1 MKRLLIPL
9 AAVGLTT
16 AALAAPA
23 AAAPSWVT
31 DPLAPKPAD
40 AYSTAKFWLDANGAA
55 LRKAAQYHWDS
66 KNVTKLVR
74 VSADQPDDGKPG
86 IVAPTGAAK
95 TGGKVKNVNLPRT
108 IGKVFFVDRKGEYR
122 WCSATSIQSRHRN
135 LVATAG
141 HCVYEHGRDVFA
153 KWVFVPGYYQGKA
166 PFGVFSGAYAFTAY
180 DLDTHDDYDGDFAFV
195 AVHNGFSLTGTRE
208 VPKGEFLGWAGD
220 KWVDETWRKVTKSDY
235 ERWVGTSGR
244 VGKVVDEVKT
254 QTTGP
259 EDKRGVYQ
267 PKEVAKSA
275 YDAAKGVEVVAVDAK
290 AMAVEALISD
300 PAADEY
306 KALQDLDADQRA
318 DRFAK
323 GAVKHWDKSETFLGS
338 LAPAN
343 GTSSAKLT
351 KYYLKQWV
359 IPGSDAAYYIA
370 EHHYIIGMAKDAGK
384 LGDAVGG
391 QGIAWNQPTGQ
402 PVFVF
407 GYPADPHPD
416 GDKPYTGVTPKHCYG
431 KTGTKTYQV
440 NSFRVETH
448 QALKCSLTGG
458 SDGGPWLLKYNN
470 SKRLGY
476 VNGVTSLFHDQDG
489 NDRVDMISSAYFDGE
504 TADVYNKAQYAETK
518 AVVGPK
524 GEILQ

>member
-9 AAVGLTT
+9 AAAGLTA

-55 LRKAAQYHWDS
+55 LKKATQYHWDS
-66 KNVTKLVR
+66 KDVTKLVK

-86 IVAPTGAAK
+86 IVAPTGAAR

-108 IGKVFFVDRKGEYR
+108 IGKVFFVDRKGEYH

-166 PFGVFSGAYAFTAY
+166 PFGVFSGAYALTAY
-180 DLDTHDDYDGDFAFV
+180 DLDTYDDYDGDFAFV
-195 AVHNGFSLTGTRE
+195 AVHNGFALTGSRE
-208 VPKGEFLGWAGD
+208 VPKGEFTDWAGD
-220 KWVDETWRKVTKSDY
+220 KWVEH
-235 ERWVGTSGR
+235 E
-244 VGKVVDEVKT
+244 EI
-254 QTTGP
+254 
-259 EDKRGVYQ
+259 
-267 PKEVAKSA
+267 KE
-275 YDAAKGVEVVAVDAK
+275 
-290 AMAVEALISD
+290 
-300 PAADEY
+300 DEY
-306 KALQDLDADQRA
+306 KTGFEKYGAAGPYWSKDFDLTPEKVGHDY
-318 DRFAK
+318 K
-323 GAVKHWDKSETFLGS
+323 GEKT
-338 LAPAN
+338 
-343 GTSSAKLT
+343 LT
-351 KYYLKQWV
+351 KVEVTEKEYGDAAPSTTANVNGEQYEKVGPTPISKEKYQELTKLKVDGKFPGTLHAEVSNGAEIAWYESHYYIKQWV
-359 IPGSDAAYYIA
+359 KSGKTVRYFRD
-370 EHHYIIGMAKDAGK
+370 HYVIGMAKDAGK

-416 GDKPYTGVTPKHCYG
+416 GDKPYTGVTPKYCYG
-431 KTGTKTYQV
+431 KTATKTYQV

-524 GEILQ
+524 GELLH

>member
-9 AAVGLTT
+9 AAAGLTA

-40 AYSTAKFWLDANGAA
+40 AYSTAKFWLNANGAA
-55 LRKAAQYHWDS
+55 LRKATQYHWDS
-66 KNVTKLVR
+66 KDVTKLVK

-166 PFGVFSGAYAFTAY
+166 PFGVFSGAYAFTSY
-180 DLDTHDDYDGDFAFV
+180 DLDTYDDYDADFAFV
-195 AVHNGFSLTGTRE
+195 AVHNGFTLTSSRKVT
-208 VPKGEFLGWAGD
+208 KGEFLAWGGD
-220 KWVDETWRKVTKSDY
+220 KWVDEQKHKVTKDEYDAHIKAQGGSKN
-235 ERWVGTSGR
+235 GTEVVSNVEPTLTNPDDPRGAYSPLE
-244 VGKVVDEVKT
+244 VDE
-254 QTTGP
+254 
-259 EDKRGVYQ
+259 
-267 PKEVAKSA
+267 SA
-275 YDAAKGVEVVAVDAK
+275 YGSAAEETKVANGAKAGTKTELVTKAEFDAYKGKGTKLSGPQVVANGTKDK
-290 AMAVEALISD
+290 DGRAV
-300 PAADEY
+300 AD
-306 KALQDLDADQRA
+306 D
-318 DRFAK
+318 
-323 GAVKHWDKSETFLGS
+323 
-338 LAPAN
+338 PAN
-343 GTSSAKLT
+343 GPWAIKH
-351 KYYLKQWV
+351 YFIKQWI
-359 IPGSDAAYYIA
+359 IPGKDAEYYVWSTS
-370 EHHYIIGMAKDAGK
+370 YFIGMAKDAGK

-407 GYPADPHPD
+407 GYPSDPHPD
-416 GDKPYTGVTPKHCYG
+416 GDKPYTGVTPKYCYG